1 MVPVFLLASFAL
13 FLALNLLPGDP
24 ARRLLGNRASPEQV
38 AVVRDRLGLDQ
49 PVMNRYVSWLAGVV
63 QGDLGASFGSATPV
77 REMVARALP
86 VTLLLASSALVVAL
100 LLAIPT
106 ALLSVTRPGGV
117 VDGLL
122 TVTSV
127 VSTSVPTFVWGLSF
141 ILVFALAA
149 RLLPSSGYVSVLDDP
164 FGAVRSL
171 ALPVLAMALPSVG
184 FLARVARAAM
194 LELMQEPAMQFARAK
209 GLSPSRLL
217 LVHSLRPASVAVIS
231 VAGVEF
237 AYLLGDTVVIEW
249 VFSLPGL
256 GKLLIDAFLQRE
268 YLVIQGVAVVFT
280 MAVLLSSLVTDL
292 VSALID
298 PRVREGLVGGAR

>member
-1 MVPVFLLASFAL
+1 MLPVFLLASLAL

-38 AVVRDRLGLDQ
+38 AVVRDRLGLDE
-49 PVMNRYVSWLAGVV
+49 PVMTRYASWLAGVV
-63 QGDLGASFGSATPV
+63 RGDLGASFGSATPV

-86 VTLLLASSALVVAL
+86 VTLLLASAALVVAL
-100 LLAIPT
+100 VLAIPA
-106 ALLSVTRPGGV
+106 ALVSVTRPGGL

-122 TVTSV
+122 TVVSV

-141 ILVFALAA
+141 ILVFALAL
-149 RLLPSSGYVSVLDDP
+149 RVLPSSGYVSPVADP
-164 FGAVRSL
+164 LGAARSL

-184 FLARVARAAM
+184 VMARVARAAM
-194 LELMQEPAMQFARAK
+194 LETMQEPAMQFARAK

-217 LVHSLRPASVAVIS
+217 LVHALKPASVAVVS

-237 AYLLGDTVVIEW
+237 AYLLGDTVVVEW

-256 GKLLIDAFLQRE
+256 GKLLIDSFLQRE
-268 YLVIQGVAVVFT
+268 YFVIQGVAVVFT
-280 MAVLLSSLVTDL
+280 IAVLFSSLATDL
-292 VSALID
+292 VNASID
-298 PRVREGLVGGAR
+298 PRLQERLVGGAG